1 MAASV
6 GLMKRVESM
15 KFRMD
20 TGASESDSYVE
31 FENDAAARGKEKIL
45 VTGVKGVHST
55 QRIAQRMRDTRSV
68 FLVSVKDMLGKDEF
82 RPCIERIRKDCRD
95 HSYDMMLVENEWI
108 MLVPKDSAFELAT
121 E

>member
-1 MAASV
+1 MPALD
-6 GLMKRVESM
+6 LMKRVENM

-31 FENDAAARGKEKIL
+31 FENESAGRGKERIL

-68 FLVSVKDMLGKDEF
+68 FLVSIRDMVGKDEF

-95 HSYDMMLVENEWI
+95 HSYDMMLVDNEWI
-108 MLVPKDSAFELAT
+108 MMLPKDSAFELAT